1 MYVYNGSFYVF
12 FLEPDVCFMAI
23 KPVGRPDATVT
34 SKGSISDKGAIL
46 VHTLDGGLSNANPGR
61 VTLLISLR

>member
-1 MYVYNGSFYVF
+1 MYACMYVYNGSFYVF

-46 VHTLDGGLSNANPGR
+46 F
-61 VTLLISLR
+61 TLLMVA